1 VADLLGR
8 KVRILHATTERV
20 IDMPFNTIVE
30 ECLGALFVAADQ
42 YFATRRTQ
50 IVRFAA
56 HHAIPTSIRG
66 ASSRRSVVS
75 QAMEPMS
82 LQ

>member
-1 VADLLGR
+1 
-8 KVRILHATTERV
+8 V

-50 IVRFAA
+50 IVTFAA
-56 HHAIPTSIRG
+56 LLVGNSNSNILM
-66 ASSRRSVVS
+66 V
-75 QAMEPMS
+75 
-82 LQ
+82 